1 MFGKKILSIVSLL
14 VLGSRVSAECG
25 AWTPNDDAYTLE
37 SGCQKNGYYV
47 AFQENTND
55 QTGKVLNVDTNVSE
69 KYGVLIKVDGADD
82 TVATKVTDVGYF
94 ISGDGKYIS
103 NDYQGHAKIL
113 DEVEGCIE
121 GNIGKLVKI
130 DDGNARRKRTITYEV
145 CLGEK
150 STLGEFASVPF
161 SGSDTKKY
169 LLTLDKDK
177 LFSDDAAKG
186 GVISIAEKAITWDN
200 GNDDTDFCVDT
211 DTKVVL
217 TRPAEYCNNSGK
229 DECGSY
235 YSCTSGSCS
244 DTSSA
249 EKRTTGVCNI
259 ENSETYG
266 SCQAGYYLKVD
277 NTLMYCTGSRC
288 DPQPNTIGYLVKYGD
303 SENYIKCIAKGEKS
317 GSYEGNVCSTIAISA
332 LKNECSAGKGGFGDL
347 IKDDSGNI
355 KICNTETT
363 DVMVTASDE
372 TNSVAEYFINANV
385 ASGVFTNTAQG
396 ESSLVMINIAG
407 GNVILN
413 TKAGN
418 FIYDSTATP
427 TKLQSTLNG
436 SGSLYKCTLNAAGYS
451 LCAAD
456 DKTIGYLTNAG
467 DASPSALP
475 YIKCVVSGSD
485 NSCSAIA
492 SITSETECSKVGDI
506 IKPAEYKI
514 CVYADKDAVN
524 SETLTSIDLTNG
536 HFFVDA
542 SDNSGIFVQTAAAG
556 HYVIINVNGGDITLN
571 KDVKKYRYAIGSQVY
586 FKGEK
591 DSDVCN
597 DATSMKSGVTEY
609 VLKKDEG
616 DKDDYYKAN

>member
-1 MFGKKILSIVSLL
+1 MFGKKILSIVGLL
-14 VLGSRVSAECG
+14 FLGNTVSATCT
-25 AWTPNDDAYTLE
+25 WTAVSGDEYTLTT
-37 SGCQKNGYYV
+37 STCNTSGYYV
-47 AFQENTND
+47 AFQADDNGDTDKKVND
-55 QTGKVLNVDTNVSE
+55 ATNVSSG
-69 KYGVLIKVDGADD
+69 YGVLFQVDGAND
-82 TVATKVTDVGYF
+82 TVGRKVTDVGYF

-103 NDYQGHAKIL
+103 NDYQGNAKIL
-113 DEVEGCIE
+113 SDVAGCTDD
-121 GNIGKLVKI
+121 NIGKLVQI
-130 DDGNARRKRTITYEV
+130 DDGGARRKRTITYEV

-456 DKTIGYLTNAG
+456 NKTIGYLTNAG
-467 DASPSALP
+467 DDATVP
-475 YIKCVVSGSD
+475 YIKCVVNSSN
-485 NSCSAIA
+485 NSCTAIA
-492 SITSETECSKVGDI
+492 SITSVTGCSKVGDI
-506 IKPAEYKI
+506 IKPAGYKI
-514 CVYADKDAVN
+514 CVYADTNAVN
-524 SETLTSIDLTNG
+524 DKTLTSIDITNG

-542 SDNSGIFVQTAAAG
+542 SATGIFVQNEAAEG
-556 HYVIINVNGGDITLN
+556 HYIIININDGDITLN

-586 FKGEK
+586 FKGENR
-591 DSDVCN
+591 SDVCAS
-597 DATSMKSGVTEY
+597 DTTLKTDVTEY
-609 VLKKDEG
+609 VLKKDDG